1 MCGQSGCDCGSRCD
15 CGQRHH
21 HEGGRGCHGEKARCG
36 CNDECACEQETG
48 SCRCSGEAAS
58 CNCGHGKGEHHSHG
72 HHACHSHSREHGR
85 GFRRRFISRDERIAG
100 LEAYLSELRAEAEA
114 GTAYLKDIHAEA
126 TAVEERLVALKAA

>member
-1 MCGQSGCDCGSRCD
+1 VS
-15 CGQRHH
+15 H
-21 HEGGRGCHGEKARCG
+21 
-36 CNDECACEQETG
+36 
-48 SCRCSGEAAS
+48 
-58 CNCGHGKGEHHSHG
+58 EHHD
-72 HHACHSHSREHGR
+72 CHCRPAEHGR